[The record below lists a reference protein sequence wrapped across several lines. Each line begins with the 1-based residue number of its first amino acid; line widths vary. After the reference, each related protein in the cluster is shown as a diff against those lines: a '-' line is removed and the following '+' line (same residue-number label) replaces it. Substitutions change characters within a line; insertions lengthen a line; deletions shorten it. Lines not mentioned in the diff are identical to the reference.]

1 MEQYPDM
8 AQLRAIA
15 ASPEGRRFLT
25 RLQQSGGDDL
35 RQALASA
42 AKGDAVQAQQ
52 LITALLQDPQ
62 LQQLLQLMG
71 GNP

>member
-42 AKGDAVQAQQ
+42 AKGDTLQAQQ
-52 LITALLQDPQ
+52 LIATLMQDPQ
-62 LQQLLQLMG
+62 LQQLLQQMG